1 MRSIYVLAYVHLYLR
16 VKNNQLLLER
26 MVASF
31 IKDIFKIN
39 LFKSLGKGTKKNKG
53 TGNTWLIFSF
63 LKIAKIWIGW
73 CKHFKFSASGYRSI

>member
-53 TGNTWLIFSF
+53 TGNT
-63 LKIAKIWIGW
+63 
-73 CKHFKFSASGYRSI
+73 